1 MATSKTYP
9 SLTADEAAAL
19 IPNGAMVA
27 VSGFTP
33 AGAPKVVPRALA
45 KRVRELHQAGA
56 AFQVKLLLYTD
67 IWKRRRWDISGMIC
81 ADVSTCT
88 SII

>member
-33 AGAPKVVPRALA
+33 AGAPKAVPR
-45 KRVRELHQAGA
+45 RAG
-56 AFQVKLLLYTD
+56 
-67 IWKRRRWDISGMIC
+67 
-81 ADVSTCT
+81 
-88 SII
+88 

>member
-45 KRVRELHQAGA
+45 NEPGNFIRQA
-56 AFQVKLLLYTD
+56 
-67 IWKRRRWDISGMIC
+67 RRFR
-81 ADVSTCT
+81 
-88 SII
+88 